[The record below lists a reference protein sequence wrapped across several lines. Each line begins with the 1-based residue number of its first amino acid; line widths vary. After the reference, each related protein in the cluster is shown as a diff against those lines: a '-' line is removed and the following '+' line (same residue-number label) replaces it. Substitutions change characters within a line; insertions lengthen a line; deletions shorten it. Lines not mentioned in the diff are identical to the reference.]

1 MQTRFGKNP
10 KFGTA
15 GSPESESRQLG
26 WKICETNMTLTGH
39 SHRKRFG
46 HFSLVSPVDHLHSQ
60 EQLTYYLPTSI
71 AGTRRTMD
79 PTTSPATTGVSPPPS
94 SQRTST
100 DGKPWSQRTWS
111 YHFKNDKL
119 SQVFSATLRMYFINL
134 MPAIAYLIDMYDRT
148 DGTYGINEGAD
159 WFELIAKHL
168 SSFISPTAVL
178 ASALAALVFSL
189 FSAQPLTIVGVTG
202 LINLFNYTDFD
213 IVRGHGINYLQF
225 QAWMLIWAAIFHF
238 IMAVFNFCDF
248 TRFITDMTSETF
260 GFYVGVIYIQK
271 GIELLTRE
279 FSHSATDGWLS
290 VVVAITFA
298 LTVYWIEKIRHR
310 DFQDRFWAVMGKKNH
325 RRLCVCHRNSL
336 LYWIRAHTRIFEIG
350 KSDETADYAVLEA
363 NSQPRLGRRLLEFR
377 SEMGVY
383 RDAIWFL
390 TNVAFRKFIC
400 HIRTTIAGVDCY
412 FNTRVSFTQ
421 YFDHNVSSLMAQA
434 RHFPVEKPAGF
445 HWDFFL
451 LGITTL
457 VSGILGLPAPNGLV
471 PQAPV
476 HTESLSLLQH
486 VSSDVP
492 DRDGV
497 VHPDVVKQDHERRR
511 RIRDGGEAGGLVG
524 IPLLPPC
531 KIVRTE
537 VAEQRL
543 SHLGIGLLTLGT
555 MTRPLLVVL
564 GTMPRAL
571 FAGIFIGVG
580 WSSIEDNGIIGKTL
594 YLIRDPEMTPPS
606 HPLNSLRKVTIMKF
620 IGIQWV
626 TFAIMVAISQTIAA
640 IGFPLVIIALIPF
653 RYYYGPRWFSPAEL
667 SLLDSPTAN
676 APGVMVSI
684 GGDLSRVTGEGL
696 EVAPDT
702 GFLGYRVFND
712 KLHPAA
718 VQSDADQ
725 DRRKAD

>member
-1 MQTRFGKNP
+1 
-10 KFGTA
+10 
-15 GSPESESRQLG
+15 
-26 WKICETNMTLTGH
+26 
-39 SHRKRFG
+39 
-46 HFSLVSPVDHLHSQ
+46 
-60 EQLTYYLPTSI
+60 
-71 AGTRRTMD
+71 MD
-79 PTTSPATTGVSPPPS
+79 PTTSPKTTGTSVPPS
-94 SQRTST
+94 ARQTST
-100 DGKPWSQRTWS
+100 DGKPWSQRSWS
-111 YHFKNDKL
+111 YQFIPFRGIYFDLKRRVPLYPSDWCFNFKYNKL
-119 SQVFSATLRMYFINL
+119 FQVFSATLRMYFINL
-134 MPAIAYLIDMYDRT
+134 MPAVAYLIDMYDRT
-148 DGTYGINEGAD
+148 DGTYGINE
-159 WFELIAKHL
+159 
-168 SSFISPTAVL
+168 AVL

-290 VVVAITFA
+290 VVVAMTFA
-298 LTVYWIEKIRHR
+298 LTVYWVEKIRHR
-310 DFQDRFWAVMGKKNH
+310 GFGPLWA
-325 RRLCVCHRNSL
+325 RRIL
-336 LYWIRAHTRIFEIG
+336 
-350 KSDETADYAVLEA
+350 ADYAFVIATVFFTGFVHIPGYLKSADLIKLPITQSWKPTLNRDWVVDFWNLEA
-363 NSQPRLGRRLLEFR
+363 RWVFIALPFGFLLTLLF
-377 SEMGVY
+377 
-383 RDAIWFL
+383 
-390 TNVAFRKFIC
+390 
-400 HIRTTIAGVDCY
+400 
-412 FNTRVSFTQ
+412 

-511 RIRDGGEAGGLVG
+511 RIRDGGEAGGLGDV
-524 IPLLPPC
+524 PLLPPC

-594 YLIRDPEMTPPS
+594 YLIRDPEMTPTN

-653 RYYYGPRWFSPAEL
+653 RYYYGPRWFTAAEL
-667 SLLDSPTAN
+667 SVLDSPTAN

-696 EVAPDT
+696 DVAPDT
-702 GFLGYRVFND
+702 GFLGSRAANH
-712 KLHPAA
+712 KLLPAA
-718 VQSDADQ
+718 AQTDSDL
-725 DRRKAD
+725 DRRKSE

>member
-1 MQTRFGKNP
+1 
-10 KFGTA
+10 
-15 GSPESESRQLG
+15 
-26 WKICETNMTLTGH
+26 
-39 SHRKRFG
+39 
-46 HFSLVSPVDHLHSQ
+46 
-60 EQLTYYLPTSI
+60 
-71 AGTRRTMD
+71 MD
-79 PTTSPATTGVSPPPS
+79 PTTSPKTTGTSVPPS
-94 SQRTST
+94 ARQTST
-100 DGKPWSQRTWS
+100 DGKPWSQRSWS
-111 YHFKNDKL
+111 YQFIPFRGIYFDLKRRVPLYPSDWCFNFKYNKL
-119 SQVFSATLRMYFINL
+119 FQVFSATLRMYFINL
-134 MPAIAYLIDMYDRT
+134 MPAVAYLIDMYDRT
-148 DGTYGINEGAD
+148 DGTYGINE
-159 WFELIAKHL
+159 
-168 SSFISPTAVL
+168 AVL

-290 VVVAITFA
+290 VVVAMTFA
-298 LTVYWIEKIRHR
+298 LTVYWVEKIRHR
-310 DFQDRFWAVMGKKNH
+310 GFGPLWA
-325 RRLCVCHRNSL
+325 RRIL
-336 LYWIRAHTRIFEIG
+336 
-350 KSDETADYAVLEA
+350 ADYAFVIATVFFTGFVHIPGYLKSADLIKLPITQSWKPTLNRDWVVDFWNLEA
-363 NSQPRLGRRLLEFR
+363 RWVFIALPFGFLLTLLF
-377 SEMGVY
+377 
-383 RDAIWFL
+383 
-390 TNVAFRKFIC
+390 
-400 HIRTTIAGVDCY
+400 
-412 FNTRVSFTQ
+412 

-511 RIRDGGEAGGLVG
+511 RIRDGGEAGGLGDV
-524 IPLLPPC
+524 PLLPPC

-594 YLIRDPEMTPPS
+594 YLIRDPEMTPTN

-653 RYYYGPRWFSPAEL
+653 RYYYGPRWFTAAEL
-667 SLLDSPTAN
+667 SVLDSPTAN

-696 EVAPDT
+696 DVAPDT
-702 GFLGYRVFND
+702 GFLGSRAANL
-712 KLHPAA
+712 KPPPAA
-718 VQSDADQ
+718 AQTDPDL
-725 DRRKAD
+725 DRRKSE